1 MSTPELRHLLAAA
14 AGAAIGLGFCVLA
27 SRYLRSHSV
36 DTPPVPHQTPPPAP
50 HLPDPTAGLAGRLP
64 AGHQAAAGDGAPH
77 SVAEYEGDEV
87 LEEQF
92 TRNVQ
97 FFGSEGQR
105 KAARALVVV
114 VGLGVRPFT
123 SHKRSSSSWA
133 TAPVSAIIVAGYD
146 GAPAWCA
153 WLRATVRSLCTGS

>member
-14 AGAAIGLGFCVLA
+14 AGGAIGLGVCVLA
-27 SRYLRSHSV
+27 SCYLRDRSRSDPPFSHP
-36 DTPPVPHQTPPPAP
+36 TQPPAVQTSD
-50 HLPDPTAGLAGRLP
+50 LSACFAGRLSSSQP
-64 AGHQAAAGDGAPH
+64 AASGAAAPH
-77 SVAEYEGDEV
+77 SVADYEGDEV

-114 VGLGVRPFT
+114 VGLGVRRRL
-123 SHKRSSSSWA
+123 S
-133 TAPVSAIIVAGYD
+133 VEGYLLV
-146 GAPAWCA
+146 
-153 WLRATVRSLCTGS
+153 LRGSPL

>member
-14 AGAAIGLGFCVLA
+14 AGGAIGLGFCVLA
-27 SRYLRSHSV
+27 SRYVRSLSHEAAPLPRE
-36 DTPPVPHQTPPPAP
+36 TFPRVPHRS
-50 HLPDPTAGLAGRLP
+50 DPTADLTGRLP
-64 AGHQAAAGDGAPH
+64 AGLPAASGAAPPH

-114 VGLGVRPFT
+114 VGLGVRN
-123 SHKRSSSSWA
+123 A
-133 TAPVSAIIVAGYD
+133 TLQRWHQELMGD
-146 GAPAWCA
+146 GARVCD
-153 WLRATVRSLCTGS
+153 LHGRV